1 MFRALAI
8 IASFIGAAAFS
19 PVRAPRSSALKMSF
33 ENAIGAQVPNKI
45 YLQSAFEVKF
55 TLQKL

>member
-33 ENAIGAQVPNKI
+33 ENAIGAQVLREPSVAHLNSSD
-45 YLQSAFEVKF
+45 Y
-55 TLQKL
+55 